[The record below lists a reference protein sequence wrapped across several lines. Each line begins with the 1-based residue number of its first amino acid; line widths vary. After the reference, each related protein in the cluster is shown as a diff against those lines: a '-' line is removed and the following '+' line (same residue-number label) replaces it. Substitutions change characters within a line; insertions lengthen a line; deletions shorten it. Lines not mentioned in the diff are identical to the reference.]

1 MLYHLLYPLNANFI
15 LFNVFRYISFRAIM
29 ATLTALMISF
39 LLGRPLIDYLREFQI
54 GQTIREDGPERHLK
68 KSGTPTMGGVL
79 ILFAMTFSCLLWA
92 RLDNIYVWVVL
103 GVTLSYGAIGFLDDY
118 LKIKRMSSRGLN
130 GKQKLALQ
138 LVIGCLVGT
147 FLWMDPSF
155 KTTLAVPFFKNFQ
168 PDLGYWYPL
177 FAALVIAGASNA
189 VNLTDGLDGLAIGP
203 VMICGATYLFFAYI
217 SGHLKLAQ
225 YLQVP
230 YIPGSGELCVVC
242 GAMLGAGMG
251 FLWYNAYPAEV
262 FMGDVGSL
270 SLGGLLGAVSV
281 VTKHEILL
289 AIAGGVFV
297 IEAVSVILQVAS
309 FKTTGKRIFNMAP
322 IHHHFE
328 LKGWAE
334 PKVIVRFWIISIIFA
349 LMAMSTLKLR

>member
-1 MLYHLLYPLNANFI
+1 MLYHLLYPLGSSLI

-39 LLGRPLIDYLREFQI
+39 LLGKPLVDYLRAFQI
-54 GQTIREDGPERHLK
+54 GQMVRDDGPRSHLE

-79 ILFAMTFSCLLWA
+79 ILFAMTISCLLWT
-92 RLDNIYVWVVL
+92 RLDNIYFWIVL

-118 LKIKRMSSRGLN
+118 LKITRRNHKGLSAKRKM
-130 GKQKLALQ
+130 AMQ
-138 LVIGCLVGT
+138 LFVGAVVG
-147 FLWMDPSF
+147 FVLWNDPAF
-155 KTTLAVPFFKNFQ
+155 ETTLAVPFFKNVH
-168 PDLGYWYPL
+168 PNLGIWYIP

-203 VMICGATYLFFAYI
+203 VMVCGATYLVFAYVT
-217 SGHLKLAQ
+217 GHLKLAL

-230 YIPGSGELCVVC
+230 YVPGAGELVVVC

-270 SLGGLLGAVSV
+270 SLGGLLGAVAV

-309 FKTTGKRIFNMAP
+309 FKTTGKRVFNMAP

-328 LKGWAE
+328 LKGWPE
-334 PKVIVRFWIISIIFA
+334 PKVIVRFWIISVIFA
-349 LMAMSTLKLR
+349 LMALSTLKLR

>member
-1 MLYHLLYPLNANFI
+1 MLYHLLYPLNAKLI
-15 LFNVFRYISFRAIM
+15 LFNVFRYISFRAVM

-39 LLGRPLIDYLREFQI
+39 LLGKPLIDYLREFQI
-54 GQTIREDGPERHLK
+54 GQMIRDDGPQTHLE
-68 KSGTPTMGGVL
+68 KSGTPTMGGLL

-118 LKIKRMSSRGLN
+118 LKIRRQSHKGLS
-130 GKQKLALQ
+130 GKQKLGLQ
-138 LVIGCLVGT
+138 FLIGGLVGL
-147 FLWMDPSF
+147 FLYMDPSF
-155 KTTLAVPFFKNFQ
+155 KTTLAVPFFKHVQ
-168 PDLGYWYPL
+168 PDLGFWYPV

-203 VMICGATYLFFAYI
+203 VMICGATYLLFAYVA
-217 SGHLKLAQ
+217 GHLKLAQ

-270 SLGGLLGAVSV
+270 SLGGLLGAVAV

-297 IEAVSVILQVAS
+297 IEAMSVILQVAS
-309 FKTTGKRIFNMAP
+309 FKATGKRIFNMAP
-322 IHHHFE
+322 VHHHFE
-328 LKGWAE
+328 LKGWPE
-334 PKVIVRFWIISIIFA
+334 PKVIVRFWILSIIFA